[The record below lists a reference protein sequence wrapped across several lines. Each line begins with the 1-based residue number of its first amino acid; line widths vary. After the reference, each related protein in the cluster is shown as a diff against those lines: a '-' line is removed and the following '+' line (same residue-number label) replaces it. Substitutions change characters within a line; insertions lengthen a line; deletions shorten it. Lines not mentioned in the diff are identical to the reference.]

1 MTTTMPLVW
10 SLPWFCLFLL
20 VCSLVYLIILKVKR
34 GRRKTSERSMS
45 FEESNITGV
54 RDSEPEFPDN
64 DESSRNRSQCHV
76 TFNRW
81 LSCPHGNTEIP
92 KTHKKDIGIDR

>member
-1 MTTTMPLVW
+1 MTMPLVW

-20 VCSLVYLIILKVKR
+20 VCSLVYLIILKVKSK
-34 GRRKTSERSMS
+34 RKTSERSTS

-54 RDSEPEFPDN
+54 RNSETEFADN
-64 DESSRNRSQCHV
+64 DESNRNRSQCHV

-81 LSCPHGNTEIP
+81 LSCPQAYAEIP
-92 KTHKKDIGIDR
+92 KIHKKDIGIER

>member
-1 MTTTMPLVW
+1 MYLVW
-10 SLPWFCLFLL
+10 SLPWFATFLL
-20 VCSLVYLIILKVKR
+20 VCSLVYLLIFKVKS
-34 GRRKTSERSMS
+34 RRKTSERSKS

-64 DESSRNRSQCHV
+64 DESSRNCSQCHV

-81 LSCPHGNTEIP
+81 LSCPNGNTEIP

>member
-1 MTTTMPLVW
+1 MIV
-10 SLPWFCLFLL
+10 
-20 VCSLVYLIILKVKR
+20 KVKS
-34 GRRKTSERSMS
+34 RRKTSERSKS

-64 DESSRNRSQCHV
+64 DESGRNRSQQCHV

-81 LSCPHGNTEIP
+81 LSCPNGNTEIP
-92 KTHKKDIGIDR
+92 KTHKKEFGIDR

>member
-1 MTTTMPLVW
+1 MLLAW
-10 SLPWFCLFLL
+10 SFPGFATFLL
-20 VCSLVYLIILKVKR
+20 VCSLVYLMILKVKS
-34 GRRKTSERSMS
+34 RRKTSERSTS

-81 LSCPHGNTEIP
+81 LSCPNGNTEIP